1 MSQAIYGFA
10 DKTSQDS
17 RLCFSNDSAVVFLNG
32 RISQIEPQR
41 LPTCRND
48 FSFRPITCAPQWHYF
63 PVCWSYPDFNIN
75 GLDKSEKTGVS
86 GIQHVMLKRC
96 RSEQD
101 NAHTVRN
108 MHCWGFTLFILFY
121 SFKRYNAQFVFILIH
136 TLHNVF
142 IGRFSSPPTA
152 LGRTSIRPARHD
164 HVWGFFE
171 FSERSL

>member
-1 MSQAIYGFA
+1 M
-10 DKTSQDS
+10 DLPTKLLKT
-17 RLCFSNDSAVVFLNG
+17 VVFAFPVTPPSCFWTARFLKQNLSVYQLVGMIFRLDQLLVHLNG
-32 RISQIEPQR
+32 ITSLFVEAILTSTSTGLINQR
-41 LPTCRND
+41 
-48 FSFRPITCAPQWHYF
+48 
-63 PVCWSYPDFNIN
+63 
-75 GLDKSEKTGVS
+75 KTGVS
-86 GIQHVMLKRC
+86 GIQHVMLKIC
-96 RSEQD
+96 KSEQD
-101 NAHTVRN
+101 NARTVKN